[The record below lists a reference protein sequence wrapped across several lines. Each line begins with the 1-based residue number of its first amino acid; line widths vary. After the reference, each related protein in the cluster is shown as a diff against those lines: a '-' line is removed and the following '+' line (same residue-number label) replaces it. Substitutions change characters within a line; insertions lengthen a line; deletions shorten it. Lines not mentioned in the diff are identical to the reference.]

1 MGEFSK
7 PPVLLKTGRGA
18 TGRIEGL
25 ALFTGRV
32 NFA

>member
-7 PPVLLKTGRGA
+7 PHRVLKTVGA
-18 TGRIEGL
+18 SEWVKEGL